1 MTSTDMNEIEQLA
14 ILGTQAKE
22 RRKTNLSDDEL
33 RFATELG
40 TAALSKET
48 VDMTAM
54 LDALDSLPVRAT
66 AEIVG
71 KSWENLASERKSLL
85 VRWITRRESDRAQ
98 KRIVH
103 CASRILPSDPLTT
116 VDFLAVVLPRDQSMS
131 QELKGDLRRAFMG
144 KLAPDLDLLA
154 DEKLNPEVLGRFCW
168 CAFASLDTEVSFA
181 KRQQLAKLAAQV
193 FTRLGKGSP
202 IAVSLSA
209 ALEKEMRTWPQMART
224 QFAQQFWPELASA
237 GGASESAVVGIP
249 AEERAS
255 ELAVQVAGD
264 GSDRQW
270 VSERLKQVR
279 RELDVLARLERA
291 LNNQQE
297 VDQLEKRID
306 ALQRELEARGAQLDN
321 ALHRTSELQAKLNT
335 AEGELAEARASL
347 QSREAELGGCRGEIA
362 RLVGQISAT
371 SDTAVAEFKERL
383 GATLRKLAADLP
395 ERTTELDVDRLRFV
409 LRQYHQFID
418 KLGEH
423 GIAVRAHGV
432 RG

>member
-1 MTSTDMNEIEQLA
+1 MYWPSRPGRLAKRGRIRTSLTCGNRHGNRNYATKGRRNLRMTSTDMNEIEQLA

-144 KLAPDLDLLA
+144 KLAPDL
-154 DEKLNPEVLGRFCW
+154 
-168 CAFASLDTEVSFA
+168 
-181 KRQQLAKLAAQV
+181 
-193 FTRLGKGSP
+193 
-202 IAVSLSA
+202 
-209 ALEKEMRTWPQMART
+209 
-224 QFAQQFWPELASA
+224 
-237 GGASESAVVGIP
+237 
-249 AEERAS
+249 
-255 ELAVQVAGD
+255 
-264 GSDRQW
+264 
-270 VSERLKQVR
+270 
-279 RELDVLARLERA
+279 
-291 LNNQQE
+291 
-297 VDQLEKRID
+297 
-306 ALQRELEARGAQLDN
+306 
-321 ALHRTSELQAKLNT
+321 
-335 AEGELAEARASL
+335 
-347 QSREAELGGCRGEIA
+347 
-362 RLVGQISAT
+362 
-371 SDTAVAEFKERL
+371 
-383 GATLRKLAADLP
+383 
-395 ERTTELDVDRLRFV
+395 
-409 LRQYHQFID
+409 
-418 KLGEH
+418 
-423 GIAVRAHGV
+423 
-432 RG
+432 